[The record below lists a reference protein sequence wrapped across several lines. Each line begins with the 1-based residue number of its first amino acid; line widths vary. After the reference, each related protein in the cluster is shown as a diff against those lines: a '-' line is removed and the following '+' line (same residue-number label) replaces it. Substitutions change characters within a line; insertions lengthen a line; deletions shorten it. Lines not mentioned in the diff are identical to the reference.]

1 MTNQNKIN
9 FFSSLSLACVLGTL
23 TAGCGQR
30 TSESQTLSTDQR
42 PDISE
47 DRSSVHITAGTK
59 DFAHIYAKDL
69 QAYVTNI
76 PDADSD
82 KTSTQKLT
90 GQFIF
95 AVAQNPRTNMVAVA
109 VRGMLYTET
118 DFSMI
123 FFVNPAFPK
132 RPQLMSFVMPGKKK
146 LPENTT
152 HALRSIRDLY
162 FDDSGILHAV
172 TTDASGSRAE
182 LLINP
187 DATIRSCHYIE
198 KDEGQ
203 LCGEDQ

>member
-1 MTNQNKIN
+1 MTTQNKTK
-9 FFSSLSLACVLGTL
+9 FFTVLSLACVLGTL
-23 TAGCGQR
+23 AAGCGQR
-30 TSESQTLSTDQR
+30 SLESQTLSTDQR

-59 DFAHIYAKDL
+59 DFAHIHAKDL
-69 QAYVTNI
+69 VAYVTDI
-76 PDADSD
+76 PDPYTG

-90 GQFIF
+90 GEIIS

-109 VRGMLYTET
+109 VRGMMFAEA

-123 FFVNPAFPK
+123 FYVNPAFPK
-132 RPQLMSFVMPGKKK
+132 QPQLMPFVMPGKKK
-146 LPENTT
+146 LGENTT
-152 HALRSIRDLY
+152 HALRSVRELY
-162 FDDSGILHAV
+162 FDESGVLHAV

-187 DATIRSCHYIE
+187 DTTIRSCRYLE
-198 KDEGQ
+198 KSEGH